1 MGMTRLERWQRAKD
15 IGEDPPDE
23 LREILLTREGILD
36 FQYSVLDQSA
46 SIAVA

>member
-23 LREILLTREGILD
+23 VREILLSREGVLDYQHSILD
-36 FQYSVLDQSA
+36 QASA
-46 SIAVA
+46 LST